1 MTAQKHVVL
10 GHGIE
15 TESVWPLIQDQCLLQ
30 LHVLENLIRS
40 NHVQSGAVQVYI
52 FEAYNYECY
61 QGRITII

>member
-15 TESVWPLIQDQCLLQ
+15 TESVWPLMIERSLPRLN
-30 LHVLENLIRS
+30 VPENLIRS

-52 FEAYNYECY
+52 IEAYNYEYY

>member
-1 MTAQKHVVL
+1 MTAPKHVVL

-52 FEAYNYECY
+52 FEAYNYEYY